1 MNFFLFASSFT
12 FFIWL
17 AHRLKKN
24 RKIEYQNEKSF
35 WDLES
40 QANSTRRKSLD
51 DLDYIT
57 IPFETLPFDVLS
69 DDETIADYHTTVR
82 SISEKPIVNLSCISN
97 TELKLRYGA
106 PNITILS
113 RFDSAYTV
121 LARTLQQWAVKL
133 NEDGFVKEAMDVLEF
148 AVSTKTDV
156 SGTYFLLAEIYM
168 NLGMSE
174 KITSLIDT
182 AESLNSSFSTGIVR
196 RLEELLSNSSV

>member
-1 MNFFLFASSFT
+1 M
-12 FFIWL
+12 
-17 AHRLKKN
+17 
-24 RKIEYQNEKSF
+24 
-35 WDLES
+35 ES